1 MCGIVGIVD
10 AGGVSYP
17 LYYALYALQH
27 RGQESAGITTF
38 DGKALHKHKAQGLVA
53 EVFDVDSLSGLLGN
67 AGIGHVRYPTTGEK
81 IPENI
86 QPFNF
91 TFQKKKISIAHNG
104 NLTNTQDLRRE
115 FEERGQIFC
124 TSTDTEV
131 IGNIIV
137 DELRHSSS
145 MQDAVLACMKRLEGS
160 YSVVVLIDDKIYAF
174 RDPLGIRPLCLGKTP
189 EGYIVCSESVAVD
202 ALNGEFIRDVN
213 PGEMITISKEGI
225 KCVQI
230 AQASCCG
237 FCIFEYIY
245 FARADS
251 VIDGQLVY
259 DVRRRIGKSL
269 HLEAPVDA
277 DIISPVPDSGTAH
290 ATGYSESSGIP
301 FREGLIKNRY
311 IGRTFIMPN
320 QKARESAVR
329 IKLNP
334 VKKHLRDKSVVL
346 VDDSIV
352 RGTTSRRIIDL
363 VEDNGAKE
371 VHIRVGSPP
380 IKAPCYL
387 GVDMPTREELIAHNH
402 SCDEVCKKIGA
413 TSLHHI
419 SIEALI
425 RATGHAPEDLCT
437 GCLTGVYPLKIGN
450 EKACTRHID
459 FISGTYQSDLKT
471 FGKEETIK

>member
-10 AGGVSYP
+10 AGGVSFP

-38 DGKALHKHKAQGLVA
+38 DGKDLHKHKDQGLVA
-53 EVFDVDSLSGLLGN
+53 EVFDMDILSGLAGN
-67 AGIGHVRYPTTGEK
+67 TGIGHVRYPTTGAK

-91 TFQKKKISIAHNG
+91 TFQHRKIAVAHNG
-104 NLTNTQDLRRE
+104 NLTNTLELRKE

-124 TSTDTEV
+124 TSTDTEI
-131 IGNIIV
+131 IGNILV
-137 DELRHSSS
+137 DELRHSGS
-145 MQDAVLACMKRLEGS
+145 MHDAVLACMKKLEGS
-160 YSVVVLIDDKIYAF
+160 YSVVVLVDDKVYAF
-174 RDPLGIRPLCLGKTP
+174 RDPLGIRPLCLGRTP
-189 EGYIVCSESVAVD
+189 DGYIVCSESVAVD
-202 ALNGEFIRDVN
+202 ALNGEFIRDVK
-213 PGEMITISKEGI
+213 PGELVTLSADGI
-225 KCVQI
+225 KCSQI
-230 AQASCCG
+230 AEASSFA

-259 DVRRRIGKSL
+259 DVRRRIGQAL
-269 HLEAPVDA
+269 HLEAPVKA

-311 IGRTFIMPN
+311 MGRTFIMPT
-320 QKARESAVR
+320 QKARENAVR

-334 VKKHLRDKSVVL
+334 VKKHLNGKSVVL

-363 VEDNGAKE
+363 VKDAGARE
-371 VHIRVGSPP
+371 VHMRIGSPP

-387 GVDMPTREELIAHNH
+387 GVDMSTREELIA
-402 SCDEVCKKIGA
+402 SKRTCCEVCRKIGA
-413 TSLHHI
+413 TSLHHV
-419 SIEALI
+419 SIESLI
-425 RATGHAPEDLCT
+425 KATGHNAEDLCT
-437 GCLTGVYPLKIGN
+437 GCLTGIYPLSIKS
-450 EKACTRHID
+450 EKACPRHID
-459 FISGTYQSDLKT
+459 YVSGTYQSDLET
-471 FGKEETIK
+471 FKKDEIIK

>member
-38 DGKALHKHKAQGLVA
+38 DGNILHKHKGQGLVA
-53 EVFDVDSLSGLLGN
+53 EVFDVDILSGLLGSV
-67 AGIGHVRYPTTGEK
+67 GVGHVRYPTTGAK

-91 TFQKKKISIAHNG
+91 TFQKRRISIAHNG
-104 NLTNTQDLRRE
+104 NLTNTITLRRE

-124 TSTDTEV
+124 TTTDTE
-131 IGNIIV
+131 IISNILV
-137 DELRHSSS
+137 DELRHSDS
-145 MQDAVLACMKRLEGS
+145 MQDAVLGCMKKLEGS
-160 YSVVVLIDDKIYAF
+160 YSVVVMVDDKIYAF
-174 RDPLGIRPLCLGKTP
+174 RDPLGIRPLCLGKTH
-189 EGYIVCSESVAVD
+189 EGYIVCSESVAID
-202 ALNGEFIRDVN
+202 ALNGEFIRDVK
-213 PGEMITISKEGI
+213 PGEMVIISKDGV

-230 AQASCCG
+230 ARASSCA

-245 FARADS
+245 FARPDS

-269 HLEAPVDA
+269 HLEVPVDA

-311 IGRTFIMPN
+311 MGRTFIMPT
-320 QKARESAVR
+320 QKARENAVR

-334 VKKHLRDKSVVL
+334 VKKHLNGKSVVL

-352 RGTTSRRIIDL
+352 RGTTSRRILDL
-363 VEDNGAKE
+363 VKDAGARE
-371 VHIRVGSPP
+371 VHMRVGSPP

-387 GVDMPTREELIAHNH
+387 GVDMPTREELIAHNR
-402 SCDEVCKKIGA
+402 SCDEVCDRIGA

-419 SIEALI
+419 SIESLI
-425 RATGHAPEDLCT
+425 RATGHPPDDLCT
-437 GCLTGVYPLKIGN
+437 GCLTGIYPLKIN
-450 EKACTRHID
+450 CEKACPRHID
-459 FISGTYQSDLKT
+459 FISGTYQSDLKN
-471 FGKEETIK
+471 FGKEELIK